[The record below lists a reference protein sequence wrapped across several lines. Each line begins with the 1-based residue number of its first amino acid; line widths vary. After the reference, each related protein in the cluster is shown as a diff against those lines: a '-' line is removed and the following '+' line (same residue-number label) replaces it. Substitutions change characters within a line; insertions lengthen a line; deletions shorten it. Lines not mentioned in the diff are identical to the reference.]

1 MSNIEIKGNGNFV
14 FSGSESSK
22 ITINTMNNKSQ
33 IQDLVSRNKIDEALA
48 LLPNDSDTVLL
59 ASRWTRLKR
68 EEMLGTLSFSEA
80 SQQRARII
88 QALLSYAGCDTDA
101 MPTNFP
107 TQPTH
112 TPQGWE
118 PQLLQ
123 IIKDNDRKNEDN
135 AKRAIEL
142 LEAFRSYYD
151 LKRTRAFF
159 DRSGE
164 KLKEIQI
171 QFEDFKKTLNKSEN
185 ESVEKFIDRVAEYLS
200 ARVPDWPSI
209 ADAYR
214 LCLGRGFRSHF
225 IEVNLAAT
233 PNDNDAKLSAVKTI
247 EYFLGTL

>member
-1 MSNIEIKGNGNFV
+1 MKD
-14 FSGSESSK
+14 
-22 ITINTMNNKSQ
+22 Q
-33 IQDLVSRNKIDEALA
+33 ILNLVSKNQLDQAFDLM
-48 LLPNDSDTVLL
+48 PDSNDMVLL
-59 ASRWTRLKR
+59 KGRWNKLKR
-68 EEMLGTLSFSEA
+68 DKMLGLLDFREEQTT
-80 SQQRARII
+80 QARIVA
-88 QALLSYAGCDTDA
+88 ALLSYAGCDTDA
-101 MPTNFP
+101 MPSQRP
-107 TQPTH
+107 TQATH

-164 KLKEIQI
+164 KLEDIQR

-214 LCLGRGFRSHF
+214 LCLGRGFRSQF
-225 IEVNLAAT
+225 IEVNLTAT

-247 EYFLGTL
+247 EDFLGTL

>member
-59 ASRWTRLKR
+59 ASRWNRLKR
-68 EEMLGTLSFSEA
+68 DEMLGTISFSDA
-80 SQQRARII
+80 QQQRARII
-88 QALLSYAGCDTDA
+88 QALLSYAGCDADA
-101 MPTNFP
+101 MPANRP
-107 TQPTH
+107 GQLTH
-112 TPQGWE
+112 TSQGWE

-164 KLKEIQI
+164 KLEEIQQ

-185 ESVEKFIDRVAEYLS
+185 ESVEKFIDRVAEHLS

-214 LCLGRGFRSHF
+214 LCLGRGFRSQF
-225 IEVNLAAT
+225 IEVNLTAT

-247 EYFLGTL
+247 EDFLGTL

>member
-1 MSNIEIKGNGNFV
+1 
-14 FSGSESSK
+14 
-22 ITINTMNNKSQ
+22 MNNKNQ
-33 IQDLVSRNKIDEALA
+33 IQDLVSKNRIDEALE
-48 LLPNDSDTVLL
+48 LLPNDSDTILL
-59 ASRWTRLKR
+59 ASRWNRLKR
-68 EEMLGTLSFSEA
+68 DEMLGTLSFSEA

-101 MPTNFP
+101 MPTNRP
-107 TQPTH
+107 AQPMH

-135 AKRAIEL
+135 AKRAIDL

-151 LKRTRAFF
+151 LKQTRAFF

-164 KLKEIQI
+164 KLKEIEQ

-209 ADAYR
+209 TDAYR
-214 LCLGRGFRSHF
+214 LCLGRGFRSQF
-225 IEVNLAAT
+225 IEVNLTAT
-233 PNDNDAKLSAVKTI
+233 PDDNDAKLSAVKTI
-247 EYFLGTL
+247 EDFLGTL